1 MQEPERSQNIT
12 QETGWLKISAMEYI
26 LLEWNQFT
34 PADNLR
40 KWSLRT
46 MSLPDLETS
55 TNLFKPIIPDVHQ
68 WAQSHKIIW
77 YDLSAKEKP

>member
-1 MQEPERSQNIT
+1 
-12 QETGWLKISAMEYI
+12 
-26 LLEWNQFT
+26 
-34 PADNLR
+34 
-40 KWSLRT
+40 

-77 YDLSAKEKP
+77 YDLSAKEKPKKAP